1 MCGQTNKQTDRK
13 TDRNSAARLI
23 MRQRRR
29 DHMTPVL
36 IALHWLPIRY
46 RILYKVLVLTF
57 QAVHNLAPMYITDLI
72 SVYEPGRQLRS
83 ASRSLLTVPRH
94 NLEHFGRRGFSVNAP
109 HLWNDLPDNLRLID
123 SVILFNLLG
132 TKFLGKCMCYHGR
145 VIIEGCRT
153 KCVIDK
159 YTNIFIF

>member
-1 MCGQTNKQTDRK
+1 
-13 TDRNSAARLI
+13 

-29 DHMTPVL
+29 DHITPVL

-94 NLEHFGRRGFSVNAP
+94 NLERFGRRGFSVNAP

-123 SVILFNLLG
+123 SVILFKRHLKTHLF
-132 TKFLGKCMCYHGR
+132 KAAFSVYL
-145 VIIEGCRT
+145 
-153 KCVIDK
+153 
-159 YTNIFIF
+159 